1 MFNASPTTEVS
12 GLFENSRPLDLICMG
27 RVAVDLYA
35 EQVYS
40 SPEKRFTVMTS
51 VSNFSVQKAPR
62 WQTITRL
69 LRWSFSTNPEQY
81 GTNRFTFFWNATKRH
96 LSLKCRPSSMQSVKT
111 NLLPFPEMTAWL
123 RS

>member
-40 SPEKRFTVMTS
+40 SLEKRFTVMTS

-69 LRWSFSTNPEQY
+69 LRWSFSTNPEQ
-81 GTNRFTFFWNATKRH
+81 
-96 LSLKCRPSSMQSVKT
+96 
-111 NLLPFPEMTAWL
+111 
-123 RS
+123 